1 MTSALELVRQDVE
14 IMHRPEFENKV
25 VISGQ
30 PLTSPNRDGGRWCR
44 FDNGRVQTFRDALSD
59 VSTAELFNALD
70 ILLVQFKE
78 DIERRESEEERERN
92 ITLKLKRA
100 YKAGNKLRAI
110 HEAGDLNPERTV
122 TEELFAVYTKK
133 EEA

>member
-1 MTSALELVRQDVE
+1 M
-14 IMHRPEFENKV
+14 
-25 VISGQ
+25 
-30 PLTSPNRDGGRWCR
+30 
-44 FDNGRVQTFRDALSD
+44 QTFRDALSD

-122 TEELFAVYTKK
+122 GNNRKKTKRTVKRITSEIRQVTEELFAVYTKK